1 MPRIDV
7 IALCGAARIS
17 RDDGQRLRLEVEK
30 HWHDPEPITVDF
42 GNVTIASLSF
52 LDEALGILALRHSLD
67 EIRQRV
73 RVENIK
79 EPDRAVLNRLM
90 LTRADERNQGSAS
103 SAAVDT

>member
-7 IALCGAARIS
+7 TALCGTSRIS
-17 RDDGQRLRLEVEK
+17 REDGQRLRMEIEK
-30 HWHDPEPITVDF
+30 HWNAPEPITVDF

-52 LDEALGILALRHSLD
+52 LDEGLGVLALSHSLD
-67 EIRQRV
+67 EIRKRV

-90 LTRADERNQGSAS
+90 LSRADERSQGQA
-103 SAAVDT
+103 SAAPADA